1 MKKLDKQ
8 TAEQLARF
16 LSNSTS
22 KCVRGC
28 GFLDNE
34 TFKVDFNMDFVE
46 AISKIIKDDDLDDFY
61 AEYWIDTT
69 PLGKG
74 NFHYILDFD
83 DSSLVL
89 QGKDG
94 ILDCDSIPWKKK
106 LDELVSETFIK
117 LNTEKFRSASS
128 FLEKIEEN
136 DYYNPITEQYVFLYN
151 DNNSIAVYSNIDEA
165 EARKLSALANE
176 TDEYWGAFLGVGGYI
191 YDAPLN
197 FVWCNSNFRN
207 DGWITTTN
215 YQNIA
220 LSELHENYILKNVHI
235 NSKEKCNA

>member
-8 TAEQLARF
+8 TAEQLASF
-16 LSNSTS
+16 LSNATS

-34 TFKVDFNMDFVE
+34 TFTMNFNINFVKV
-46 AISKIIKDDDLDDFY
+46 ISKIIKDDDLVDFY
-61 AEYWIDTT
+61 AEYWIDAT

-74 NFHYILDFD
+74 SFHYILDFD

-89 QGKDG
+89 QGKNG

-106 LDELVSETFIK
+106 LDELVSETFVK
-117 LNTEKFRSASS
+117 FNTEKFRSASG
-128 FLEKIEEN
+128 FLEKIKVN

-165 EARKLSALANE
+165 EAQKLSALANE

-220 LSELHENYILKNVHI
+220 LSELRENYILANAHI
-235 NSKEKCNA
+235 NSKEKCSA